1 MPESSNIRVRIVGA
15 TDVGL
20 VREHNEDNYQII
32 DLDSGETDFSHL
44 REYDLGKRG
53 ALLVVC
59 DGMGGAAAGEVA
71 SQMAVQSMRKQLLPL
86 PSPSEPAVPGEGA
99 AVPPT
104 EPP

>member
-1 MPESSNIRVRIVGA
+1 MPEPSNIRVRIVGA

-20 VREHNEDNYQII
+20 VREHNEDSYLIL
-32 DLDSGETDFSHL
+32 DLDTEESDFSRL

-71 SQMAVQSMRKQLLPL
+71 SQMAVLSMRQQLLPA
-86 PSPSEPAVPGEGA
+86 PASE
-99 AVPPT
+99 
-104 EPP
+104 